1 MSQKVSSLL
10 FNNYIYNNSKW
21 FTKVNSK
28 FLLNED
34 LQIREIVNLIF
45 KSNINKQFLFIDK
58 LIIYK
63 YHTKIKIYIYFFC
76 NFNYF
81 KQNIYLKKVFNTK
94 SYLTLSFLYYKY
106 IEILQIKKLEIIKLL
121 RNVLYPN
128 TNIYIFFKNI
138 NFSYNNINLI
148 NTNIKNDKISVLQ
161 NNKISNIFFKT
172 KKLTNNFQYSKN
184 LNILS
189 KITLSYKNKTIK
201 KNYKNLLR
209 TNTYNLQRFNSI
221 KYFKTLRYLLYIL
234 AYNNNFSIKLNIA
247 SLLNLIYY
255 ELNSLDN
262 TAKNYNFLFYNLFN
276 IIREQLVFYFK
287 DENCKIKGIRIQVKG
302 RFFLTKR
309 KRVFIFNLGK
319 LNLNKIDYSKDYAY
333 LDLIKST
340 GSSSLKIWISYKN

>member
-21 FTKVNSK
+21 FAKTNSK

-34 LQIREIVNLIF
+34 LQIREIINLIF

-58 LIIYK
+58 LVIYK

-81 KQNIYLKKVFNTK
+81 KQNIYLKKLMTTK

-106 IEILQIKKLEIIKLL
+106 IEMLQIKKLEIIKLL
-121 RNVLYPN
+121 RNLLSSDI
-128 TNIYIFFKNI
+128 NINIFFKNI

-148 NTNIKNDKISVLQ
+148 NNIIINNNKVNLFQ
-161 NNKISNIFFKT
+161 NNKFYNIFFKA
-172 KKLTNNFQYSKN
+172 KKFNNNFKY
-184 LNILS
+184 LNGKL
-189 KITLSYKNKTIK
+189 YKNSTYATKLIK
-201 KNYKNLLR
+201 KNRKISLYTSIYSLR
-209 TNTYNLQRFNSI
+209 RFNSI
-221 KYFKTLRYLLYIL
+221 KYFKTLRYILYVL
-234 AYNNNFSIKLNIA
+234 AYNNNFSIKLNIS

-255 ELNSLDN
+255 ELNNLDN

-276 IIREQLVFYFK
+276 IIREQLMFYFK
-287 DENCKIKGIRIQVKG
+287 DDNCKIKGIRIQVKG

-309 KRVFIFNLGK
+309 KRIFIFNLGN
-319 LNLNKIDYSKDYAY
+319 LNLNKIDYSKDYAC